1 MIITPTWGLCA
12 ALISDCPHP
21 TPDTRAITERFH
33 RPKVDKYTVVTC
45 VFSIDSRARRSAQSS
60 WMGVETSSATRP
72 LETRLWALLVY
83 VRGCREP
90 HREVFTCA
98 AVRVA
103 RYASVWGVCG
113 SLCGVDSDVDDGARE
128 DAPASGDDADP
139 TLARLRDFVARR
151 RAELGLSQRKLA
163 ELAGVSLGTATRLER
178 GAGPPRVSTVP
189 KLEDALQWPRGTFQ
203 AIRDGEDPPK
213 VPPRPDTG
221 LGRPA
226 ASGTRLSA
234 TTLRNANQY
243 AQALSIASAVVA
255 ITAVCL
261 EVLTSESRE
270 PAGRAQALSAL
281 DAHMREMESLI
292 AASLPDAESFDDA
305 MEVLREV
312 HQSRESIQKAAESLS

>member
-1 MIITPTWGLCA
+1 M
-12 ALISDCPHP
+12 
-21 TPDTRAITERFH
+21 
-33 RPKVDKYTVVTC
+33 
-45 VFSIDSRARRSAQSS
+45 
-60 WMGVETSSATRP
+60 
-72 LETRLWALLVY
+72 
-83 VRGCREP
+83 
-90 HREVFTCA
+90 
-98 AVRVA
+98 VRVA

-113 SLCGVDSDVDDGARE
+113 SLCGVDGDVEGGARE

-139 TLARLRDFVARR
+139 ALARLRDFVARR

-221 LGRPA
+221 LVRPA
-226 ASGTRLSA
+226 ASGTRMSA

-243 AQALSIASAVVA
+243 AQALSLVSAVVA
-255 ITAVCL
+255 IGAVCL

-270 PAGRAQALSAL
+270 PAGRAQALGAL

>member
-1 MIITPTWGLCA
+1 M
-12 ALISDCPHP
+12 
-21 TPDTRAITERFH
+21 
-33 RPKVDKYTVVTC
+33 
-45 VFSIDSRARRSAQSS
+45 
-60 WMGVETSSATRP
+60 
-72 LETRLWALLVY
+72 
-83 VRGCREP
+83 
-90 HREVFTCA
+90 
-98 AVRVA
+98 VRVA

-113 SLCGVDSDVDDGARE
+113 SLCGVDGDVEGGARE

-139 TLARLRDFVARR
+139 ALARLRDFVARR

-221 LGRPA
+221 LVRPA
-226 ASGTRLSA
+226 ASGTRMSA

-243 AQALSIASAVVA
+243 AQALSLVSAVVA
-255 ITAVCL
+255 ISAVCL

-270 PAGRAQALSAL
+270 PAGRAQALGAL